1 MNIFEFAMKMEK
13 DGEDYYRELAKE
25 AANPGLTSIFTMLAD
40 AEVKHY
46 HIVDRLR
53 RDESQPEMAEDTLFD
68 DTKNV
73 FVQMKEEQDTFRFD
87 ASQKDVY
94 RKALD
99 IEKES
104 HAFYKEKAGE
114 VDTDAKKA
122 LLLKLAEEEK
132 RHMFLM
138 ENIIEFTSRPETWLE
153 NAEWYHLDE
162 Y

>member
-1 MNIFEFAMKMEK
+1 MNIFEHAMKMEK
-13 DGEDYYRELAKE
+13 DGEAYYRELAE
-25 AANPGLTSIFTMLAD
+25 ESADAGLTSIFSMLAD

-46 HIVDRLR
+46 RIVDRLR
-53 RDESQPEMAEDTLFD
+53 RDEGQPDMAEDTLFND
-68 DTKNV
+68 AKNI
-73 FVQMKEEQDTFRFD
+73 FVQMKQKQQTFDFD

-104 HAFYKEKAGE
+104 HAFYKEKAQE
-114 VDTDAKKA
+114 VDTDAKKT

-132 RHMFLM
+132 RHIFLM
-138 ENIIEFTSRPETWLE
+138 ENIIEFISRPETWLE